1 MLRKFFLIFLLFLWA
16 SSAFAITEESLKNLA
31 QFIYDSFPPVEGF
44 VVGVSGNKA
53 VIDLGSKNKIYKGM
67 VLAISRR
74 GLPFRHP
81 ITGQIIGYT
90 EREIGLMQ
98 IVKVYPKASI
108 GRIYASEAVKPGDIV
123 RITRA
128 KINLYIFPL
137 SDKTGG
143 GFNLIAFSDR
153 LRRFLDETGRFR
165 IFTEERVIQEIS
177 AYGGDTT
184 DLGLLKAIHTLYK
197 SKREPFFAILGWIDK
212 EGDNYFFRGSIIC
225 LNIAKRVKVFSIYI
239 GKAGWRPSAERGV
252 LFVSSFFEGKGD
264 ALGAGDIDGDG
275 KKEIIFNVINKII
288 VYTYNPKERNLT
300 RRKGFE
306 FSPTYKVFSLDV
318 VDVDGDGKDEVVM
331 TGSDYKDFVPIGFI
345 YKWTSKGWKRIKR
358 EENSLLRAI
367 KLGDTV
373 FIFSQYISPQDP
385 FSELPKLM
393 RYENGKL
400 KVVDKIKAL
409 KGDLIL
415 GLDLMRDEDGNIYF
429 VVNEEG
435 RVVVKNRSGE
445 IVADVPGYYG
455 NTGVAFFY
463 KEPMVKVFY
472 ESEGFLEI
480 SKQDYMRFKEL
491 TLTVPG
497 RSLVCNSKNGLKL
510 IVYRN
515 NPFMW
520 EAYFDPF
527 KSSVLKMYRWREG
540 FFEDTGWVKSFTEG
554 IRDIYLSDVD
564 GDGKKEVLLLV
575 LKGLKTRKEGLKFNS
590 RVVIYRISND

>member
-1 MLRKFFLIFLLFLWA
+1 MLRRLFFILLVCLF
-16 SSAFAITEESLKNLA
+16 SVKAFAISEEALKNLA
-31 QFIYDSFPPVEGF
+31 QLIYDSFPPVEGF
-44 VVGVSGNKA
+44 VVGVSGDKA
-53 VIDLGSKNKIYKGM
+53 VIDLGAKNKVYKGM
-67 VLAISRR
+67 VLSISRK

-90 EREIGLMQ
+90 ERELGLMQ
-98 IVKVYPKASI
+98 VVKVYPSASI
-108 GRIYASEAVKPGDIV
+108 GRIYASEPVKPGDIV

-153 LRRFLDETGRFR
+153 LRRFLEETGRFR
-165 IFTEERVIQEIS
+165 IFTEERVIQEVS

-197 SKREPFFAILGWIDK
+197 NKKEPYFALLGWIDK
-212 EGDNYFFRGSIIC
+212 EGDSYFFRGSLIC
-225 LNIAKRVKVFSIYI
+225 LNIAKRVRAFSVYI

-252 LFVSSFFEGKGD
+252 LFVSSLFDGKAD
-264 ALGAGDIDGDG
+264 ALASGDIDGDG
-275 KKEIIFNVINKII
+275 KREIIFNVVNKLL
-288 VYTYNPKERNLT
+288 VYTYNPEKRNLI
-300 RRKGFE
+300 RRDGFD
-306 FSPTYKVFSLDV
+306 FSPTYKVFSLDMA
-318 VDVDGDGKDEVVM
+318 DLDGDGRDELVM
-331 TGSDYKDFVPIGFI
+331 AGSDFKDFTPISFI
-345 YKWTSKGWKRIKR
+345 YKWTAKGWKRIKR
-358 EENSLLRAI
+358 VEGSLLRAI
-367 KLGDTV
+367 KLDGNV

-385 FSELPKLM
+385 FSEPPKLV
-393 RYENGKL
+393 RYDNGRL
-400 KVVDKIKAL
+400 KTVDKIKAL

-415 GLDLMRDEDGNIYF
+415 GMDLLKDENGEIDF

-435 RVVVKNRSGE
+435 RVVVKNRNGE
-445 IVADVPGYYG
+445 VVADVPGYYG

-472 ESEGFLEI
+472 EGEGFLEI

-497 RSLVCNSKNGLKL
+497 RSLVCRSKDGLKL

-520 EAYFDPF
+520 EAYFEPF
-527 KSSVLKMYRWREG
+527 KGAVLKMYRWKEG
-540 FFEDTGWVKSFTEG
+540 FFEDTGWIKSFSEG

-564 GDGKKEVLLLV
+564 GDGKNEVLVLV
-575 LKGLKTRKEGLKFNS
+575 IKGIRTRKEGLKFNS
-590 RVVIYRISND
+590 RIVIYRISK